1 MKIGKK
7 IFLMV
12 LTILATTVIAFF
24 IYTRNVLNFSNSQ
37 LGKTFKQYGKN
48 SSAIEQTKP
57 FSILLMGVDTGDSQR
72 KETWEGNSDTM
83 ILVTVNPRTNKTTMT
98 SLERDV
104 LVDLAD
110 KSGEEDQAKL
120 NAAYA
125 NGGTKEALSVVSK
138 LLDIDIDYYMQ
149 VNMQGLV
156 DLVDAV
162 GGIKVTNNFDFP
174 ISIAENEP
182 EYTAKVEPGPHH
194 INGEQALVYARM
206 RYDDPEGDY
215 GRQKRQREVIQKVVA
230 KLLDMGSSVSSYQK
244 ILKAVSKNMQTDIDL
259 STNNLGNLLGYQS
272 AISNVK
278 NYQLK
283 GTDATIN
290 GGSYQLVDADGIL
303 KIQNRIKKQLGLKE
317 GTKKTLKTNAIL
329 YEDLYGQGGLDTSD
343 GSDSSSSSAYGD
355 GYDSYDSGSAGGNSA
370 GSGGSYN
377 TGSYSQAPSNDA
389 GTSGGGYNSG
399 AETGG
404 GTAGGTGY

>member
-83 ILVTVNPRTNKTTMT
+83 ILVTVNPKTKETTMT

-104 LVDLAD
+104 LVNLAD
-110 KSGEEDQAKL
+110 KSGDEDQAKL

-125 NGGTKEALSVVSK
+125 NGGTKEALSVIGK

-174 ISIAENEP
+174 ISIEENEP
-182 EYTAKVEPGPHH
+182 EYTAKVEPGTHH
-194 INGEQALVYARM
+194 INGNQALVYARM

-230 KLLDMGSSVSSYQK
+230 KLLDMGSSVSNYQK

-259 STNNLGNLLGYQS
+259 STNNLPNLLGYQD

-278 NYQLK
+278 TYQLK
-283 GTDATIN
+283 GTDANIN
-290 GGSYQLVDADGIL
+290 GGSYQLADADGLL

-317 GTKKTLKTNAIL
+317 NSKKDLKTNAIL
-329 YEDLYGQGGLDTSD
+329 YEDFYGEGSLES
-343 GSDSSSSSAYGD
+343 SDSSDSSGSSSYGN
-355 GYDSYDSGSAGGNSA
+355 GYDSYNSGPAGGDTGGATNGYS
-370 GSGGSYN
+370 SGGN
-377 TGSYSQAPSNDA
+377 TGGYAPAPSSDA
-389 GTSGGGYNSG
+389 GSGGGYNSG
-399 AETGG
+399 AESGG
-404 GTAGGTGY
+404 GATGY

>member
-1 MKIGKK
+1 MKLGRK
-7 IFLMV
+7 IFLMLSAIIV
-12 LTILATTVIAFF
+12 TTVVAGLA
-24 IYTRNVLNFSNSQ
+24 YGGSALSFSNNQ
-37 LGKTFKQYGKN
+37 LAKTFKQYGA
-48 SSAIEQTKP
+48 SSNAIEQTEP

-83 ILVTVNPRTNKTTMT
+83 ILVTVNPKTKKTTMT

-104 LVDLAD
+104 LVNM
-110 KSGEEDQAKL
+110 SGDSDSENQAKL

-125 NGGTKEALSVVSK
+125 SGGTKKSLSVIGD
-138 LLDIDIDYYMQ
+138 LLDINIDYYMQ

-182 EYTAKVEPGPHH
+182 EYTATVEPGTHH
-194 INGEQALVYARM
+194 INGQQALVYARM

-230 KLLDMGSSVSSYQK
+230 KLLNMGSSVSNYQK

-259 STNNLGNLLGYQS
+259 SSNNLTNLLGYKD

-278 NYQLK
+278 TYQLK
-283 GTDATIN
+283 GTDAMID
-290 GGSYQLVDADGIL
+290 GGSYQLADADGIL
-303 KIQNRIKKQLGLKE
+303 KIQNRIKKELGLKK
-317 GTKKTLKTNAIL
+317 GTASNLKTNAVL
-329 YEDLYGQGGLDTSD
+329 YEDI
-343 GSDSSSSSAYGD
+343 YGD
-355 GYDSYDSGSAGGNSA
+355 GSFSSDASSDSGYSDYGSGSSYSDGGYAPGA
-370 GSGGSYN
+370 GS
-377 TGSYSQAPSNDA
+377 
-389 GTSGGGYNSG
+389 SGGDTGGAVGGYGNDVGAYSNSG
-399 AETGG
+399 E
-404 GTAGGTGY
+404 AGSNGNYGSNSIPSY

>member
-83 ILVTVNPRTNKTTMT
+83 ILVTVNPKTKETTMT

-104 LVDLAD
+104 LVNLAD
-110 KSGEEDQAKL
+110 KSGDEEQAKL

-125 NGGTKEALSVVSK
+125 NGGTKEALSVIGK
-138 LLDIDIDYYMQ
+138 LLDNDIDYYMQ

-174 ISIAENEP
+174 ISIEENEP
-182 EYTAKVEPGPHH
+182 EYTAKVEPGTHH
-194 INGEQALVYARM
+194 INGNQALVYARM

-230 KLLDMGSSVSSYQK
+230 KLLDMGSSVSNYQK

-259 STNNLGNLLGYQS
+259 STNNLPNLLGYQD

-278 NYQLK
+278 TYQLK
-283 GTDATIN
+283 GTDANIN
-290 GGSYQLVDADGIL
+290 GGSYQLADADGLL

-317 GTKKTLKTNAIL
+317 NSKKDLKTNAIL
-329 YEDLYGQGGLDTSD
+329 YEDFYGEGSLES
-343 GSDSSSSSAYGD
+343 SDSSDSSGSSSYGN
-355 GYDSYDSGSAGGNSA
+355 GYDSYNSGPAGGDTGGATNGYS
-370 GSGGSYN
+370 SGGN
-377 TGSYSQAPSNDA
+377 TGGYAPAPSSDA
-389 GTSGGGYNSG
+389 GSGGGYNSG
-399 AETGG
+399 AESGG
-404 GTAGGTGY
+404 GATGY

>member
-7 IFLMV
+7 IFLMLV
-12 LTILATTVIAFF
+12 TIVATTLLAFLV
-24 IYTRNVLNFSNSQ
+24 YTRNVLNFSNSQ

-48 SSAIEQTKP
+48 STAIEQTKP

-72 KETWEGNSDTM
+72 KETWQGNSDTM
-83 ILVTVNPRTNKTTMT
+83 ILVTVNPKTKETTMT

-104 LVDLAD
+104 LVNLAD
-110 KSGEEDQAKL
+110 KSGDEDQAKL

-125 NGGTKEALSVVSK
+125 NGGTKESLSVIGK

-174 ISIAENEP
+174 ISIEENEP
-182 EYTAKVEPGPHH
+182 EYTAKVEPGTHH
-194 INGEQALVYARM
+194 INGNQALVYARM

-230 KLLDMGSSVSSYQK
+230 KLLDMGSSVSNYQK

-259 STNNLGNLLGYQS
+259 STNNLPNLLGYQD

-278 NYQLK
+278 TYQLK
-283 GTDATIN
+283 GTDANIN
-290 GGSYQLVDADGIL
+290 GGSYQLADADGLL

-317 GTKKTLKTNAIL
+317 NGKKDLKTNAIL
-329 YEDLYGQGGLDTSD
+329 YEDFYGEGSLES
-343 GSDSSSSSAYGD
+343 SDSSDSSGSSSYGN
-355 GYDSYDSGSAGGNSA
+355 GYDSYNSGPAGGDTGGATNGYS
-370 GSGGSYN
+370 SGGN
-377 TGSYSQAPSNDA
+377 TGGYAPAPSSDA
-389 GTSGGGYNSG
+389 GSGGGYNSG
-399 AETGG
+399 AESGG
-404 GTAGGTGY
+404 GATGY